1 MLSLYL
7 SMMMLYYLLVFM
19 PMWDLALNIIFL
31 FNEACLFVCTS
42 MMFLFT
48 DYVPSPEDRFTLGW
62 AYLGVL
68 GFNVLGNV
76 VYVAYDVVLMV

>member
-7 SMMMLYYLLVFM
+7 SMMMLYYLMVFM

-31 FNEACLFVCTS
+31 FNEGCLFVCTS

-48 DYVPSPEDRFTLGW
+48 DYVSRPEDRFTFGW
-62 AYLGVL
+62 VYLGVL

-76 VYVAYDVVLMV
+76 AYVGFDVVTQI